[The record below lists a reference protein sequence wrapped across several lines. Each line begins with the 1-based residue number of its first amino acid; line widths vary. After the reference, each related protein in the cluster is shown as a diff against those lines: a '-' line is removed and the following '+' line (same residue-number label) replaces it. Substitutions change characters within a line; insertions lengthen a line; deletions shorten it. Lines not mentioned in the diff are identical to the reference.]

1 MRFMTL
7 YKPGRETDAPPTEEE
22 MAAVGQLI
30 EDMAKAGVLI
40 ATDGLKSSAHG
51 ARVRID
57 DGKFTVTDGPFAET
71 KELIAGYAILE
82 AASRAEAI
90 ELSKSFLQ
98 VMGEGESEV
107 RLMHDQPAF
116 DVASGEF
123 ASKTC
128 HEA

>member
-40 ATDGLKSSAHG
+40 ATDGLKSSVHG
-51 ARVRID
+51 ARVRIEN
-57 DGKFTVTDGPFAET
+57 GKFTVTDGPFAET
-71 KELIAGYAILE
+71 KELIAGYAILQ

-90 ELSKSFLQ
+90 ELSKRFLQ